1 MDHHLTENSTD
12 HLFVSQT
19 TQHFTENPKH
29 LSHNHSIPLWNALL
43 KYCAFFWLLWRWEAK
58 TPSKRIWNLNFCIYS
73 FKCLPTTL
81 AMLLVL
87 LNVTEKAG
95 AFLQLAFRTLDF
107 RWWQADDAPLV
118 SSGSTMGGMRSGSSS
133 SPACSPVARIRLRSK
148 KSGTSMAKSVEKTSV
163 SKPESNGRLHYLMF
177 KTIKKSSVDFLQVDA
192 KLKSKFYSNVQ
203 MRQGG
208 QEAQKAAELLRI
220 CPIENADLCRVYG
233 CFNRSNRSDSIFAS
247 CPQSEFPLPAH
258 IIVATRPWNPT
269 SSDFLN
275 ISG

>member
-1 MDHHLTENSTD
+1 MDHHLTDNSTD

-58 TPSKRIWNLNFCIYS
+58 TPSNRIWNLNFCIYS

-87 LNVTEKAG
+87 LKVTEKAG

-163 SKPESNGRLHYLMF
+163 SKPESNGRLHYLMI
-177 KTIKKSSVDFLQVDA
+177 KTIKKQCWFSSSRCKNQKQILLQRTIEA
-192 KLKSKFYSNVQ
+192 GRAGCSKSSW
-203 MRQGG
+203 
-208 QEAQKAAELLRI
+208 AAEDLSDRKCRSLQSIRLL
-220 CPIENADLCRVYG
+220 
-233 CFNRSNRSDSIFAS
+233 
-247 CPQSEFPLPAH
+247 
-258 IIVATRPWNPT
+258 
-269 SSDFLN
+269 
-275 ISG
+275 